1 MTRARRIVDCAD
13 ERPWTPRWGKWV
25 LSSLAR
31 RGESRQHSCQPPIRQ
46 FFLRS
51 SDHRGACR
59 RGLPGSRSLFSRLA
73 SRPSEMRFAPS
84 RKALCSPCA
93 PTAEGHAS
101 AKIASLKL
109 TKPYP
114 YGPGDTFDPTCA
126 SGPDE
131 AGSGAFASEGSGV
144 PANLAGVPFV
154 DDCTMRSRCC

>member
-1 MTRARRIVDCAD
+1 
-13 ERPWTPRWGKWV
+13 
-25 LSSLAR
+25 
-31 RGESRQHSCQPPIRQ
+31 
-46 FFLRS
+46 
-51 SDHRGACR
+51 
-59 RGLPGSRSLFSRLA
+59 
-73 SRPSEMRFAPS
+73 MRFAPG

-131 AGSGAFASEGSGV
+131 AGSGAIASEGSGAQTLREFRLSTIAPV
-144 PANLAGVPFV
+144 
-154 DDCTMRSRCC
+154 RSHGCLERYPSGLNRIGIPESGNF